1 MLTYSSTKL
10 CIKSLRTLVTPSVA
24 TEKLTTASTHW
35 VNLTRAHFTMK
46 RHHKT
51 WWNSKLDCF
60 EKLLAM
66 NKFLSWFVDILRKWF
81 RAKMT
86 QCVNGRW
93 TVQPMDR
100 SIQINEETLVSCS
113 LNWDYFHPHDEFACL
128 RISSKSIISRYENNQ
143 VLRAALADCFS
154 FSRQSSFMC
163 NFSTA
168 NWRKWNLVIHQLVRT
183 KNETIGPRERLNTR
197 QESVP
202 KKTLA
207 QIHKQDARERCNFEW
222 NAKIYWGNEKSRKRG
237 TGRNY
242 DWKSAISTTKIT
254 PEKWNAIN

>member
-183 KNETIGPRERLNTR
+183 KNEMKGQGRDWILDRNLFQKKLWHKFINRMRESGVTLNEMRKSIGETRNLENVALVETTIGNRQFQRRKLHQKNETR
-197 QESVP
+197 
-202 KKTLA
+202 
-207 QIHKQDARERCNFEW
+207 
-222 NAKIYWGNEKSRKRG
+222 
-237 TGRNY
+237 
-242 DWKSAISTTKIT
+242 
-254 PEKWNAIN
+254 